1 MNREIQQR
9 LVWVKLFEETN
20 DAGLVCRRCGISR
33 PTLRKWW
40 KRYSEQGIDGLSS
53 QSRRP
58 LKSPNTKINAEL
70 EALILEMRSARN
82 FGARR
87 LQTELMRLHG
97 VSLSLATIHKVLST
111 HQVKPIKKF
120 RRKVDFIRYERPLPG
135 DRIQMDTCKLGP
147 GLYQYT
153 SIDDCTRYRVLRIYK
168 RRTAAN
174 TLDFLD
180 WVIEEMPFPIQRIQ
194 TDRGREFFA
203 EKVQKKMMQHGI
215 KFRPNK
221 PGSPHL
227 NGKVERSQKTDK
239 SEFYATVDIDS
250 EDIQDKLA
258 EWQHYYNWMRPHSAL
273 KGKTPMERYFELCEE
288 TPFSDEVQKQYNP
301 SNERI
306 QHANYKMDLE
316 IAKLK
321 WSLWITHRNN
331 AKTFDPI
338 WFKIN
343 CCEEMITFYQDIFDL
358 NELFN
363 FSNLIVFIHNIPIE
377 WVESVLRLSSSAT
390 VLKWQL
396 CPL

>member
-9 LVWVKLFEETN
+9 LVWVKLFEEIN

-53 QSRRP
+53 QSKRP

-82 FGARR
+82 LGARR

-120 RRKVDFIRYERPLPG
+120 RRKVDYICYECPLPG

-180 WVIEEMPFPIQRIQ
+180 CVIEEMPFPIQRIQ

-203 EKVQKKMMQHGI
+203 EKVQKKLMQHGI

-239 SEFYATVDIDS
+239 SEFYATVDINS

-321 WSLWITHRNN
+321 RSL
-331 AKTFDPI
+331 
-338 WFKIN
+338 
-343 CCEEMITFYQDIFDL
+343 
-358 NELFN
+358 
-363 FSNLIVFIHNIPIE
+363 
-377 WVESVLRLSSSAT
+377 
-390 VLKWQL
+390 
-396 CPL
+396 